1 MRVLLL
7 FFVLLSV
14 FLCGIVSGVNVMI
27 ESDTNARVVP
37 GTIMFSGSVSGNE
50 TPVTDWSWEFKRVGD
65 PLSATPVLASGETV
79 TVTFT
84 RHGTYR
90 GYLYVTADDQNF
102 QSRPYTVMIYK
113 SDEVPEPDFQA
124 TRSTGTAPLTVTF
137 TDTSKNPPTS
147 WYWSFGDGSTGT
159 GQKVTH
165 TYTDPGRYSI
175 TLKAENPAGG
185 HTKTWSDYIVVTQA
199 PSAAFFANQTSGK
212 PPLTVAFRDES
223 AGAVADREWDFGDGE
238 RSTARHP
245 VHTYTN
251 SGIYSVTL
259 TVHGKDGVSTH
270 TKHNLII
277 VDERPVPDFTADV
290 QDGGVPLTV
299 RFTDMSGGNPNRWRW
314 DFGDGKESS
323 TRHPTHTY
331 HRPGSYR
338 VGLTVSG
345 PDISGSLV
353 RTGYI
358 TVGEKPEAQFTA
370 DTTFGTEPLTVR
382 FRDTSTGDPKNWVW
396 EFGDGSSSTERHPS
410 HTYTQEGIY
419 PVSLMVLNAYGS
431 DRLEKTDHIT
441 VRTSMSTSADS
452 VMQVSA
458 VESTQKNNMPPL
470 TIAVDV
476 PFVNPIAVFIEYIQ
490 FIRVIVGR

>member
-1 MRVLLL
+1 
-7 FFVLLSV
+7 
-14 FLCGIVSGVNVMI
+14 
-27 ESDTNARVVP
+27 
-37 GTIMFSGSVSGNE
+37 
-50 TPVTDWSWEFKRVGD
+50 
-65 PLSATPVLASGETV
+65 
-79 TVTFT
+79 
-84 RHGTYR
+84 
-90 GYLYVTADDQNF
+90 
-102 QSRPYTVMIYK
+102 
-113 SDEVPEPDFQA
+113 
-124 TRSTGTAPLTVTF
+124 
-137 TDTSKNPPTS
+137 
-147 WYWSFGDGSTGT
+147 
-159 GQKVTH
+159 
-165 TYTDPGRYSI
+165 
-175 TLKAENPAGG
+175 
-185 HTKTWSDYIVVTQA
+185 
-199 PSAAFFANQTSGK
+199 
-212 PPLTVAFRDES
+212 
-223 AGAVADREWDFGDGE
+223 
-238 RSTARHP
+238 
-245 VHTYTN
+245 
-251 SGIYSVTL
+251 
-259 TVHGKDGVSTH
+259 
-270 TKHNLII
+270 
-277 VDERPVPDFTADV
+277 
-290 QDGGVPLTV
+290 
-299 RFTDMSGGNPNRWRW
+299 MSGGNPNRWRW